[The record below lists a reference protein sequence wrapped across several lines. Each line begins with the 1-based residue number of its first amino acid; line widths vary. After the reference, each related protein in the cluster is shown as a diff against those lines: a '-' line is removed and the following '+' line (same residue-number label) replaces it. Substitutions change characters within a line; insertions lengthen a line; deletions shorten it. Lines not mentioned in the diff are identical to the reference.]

1 MYLHPKELKLQRLTR
16 EIQRLRK
23 ENTCLKQQLAIY
35 ENIHAKESIT
45 AISNLRKTYQ
55 NLIEDLNRRKTKYDE
70 LLLDMANDIHAM
82 KKHL

>member
-16 EIQRLRK
+16 ENQQLRE
-23 ENTCLKQQLAIY
+23 ENTCLKQRLAIY

-55 NLIEDLNRRKTKYDE
+55 TLIEDLNRRKTKYDE

-82 KKHL
+82 KKRL